1 VAPFSIKFS
10 DAEVNVSE
18 KQAKGPSLSALA
30 ALITLAVALWME
42 VDLATALFRS
52 VLVYIG
58 LSMLIMVYRTVLGRF
73 VAAAQQKAEQELLE
87 KIQKEAEE
95 EARAQEEEKPKQTQA
110 TAKNGTSQKKSEPQ
124 ANAKSADGDWTG
136 KETEKEGKEVEDVPV

>member
-1 VAPFSIKFS
+1 M
-10 DAEVNVSE
+10 SE

-30 ALITLAVALWME
+30 ALITLAVALWIE

-73 VAAAQQKAEQELLE
+73 VASAQQKAEQELLE
-87 KIQKEAEE
+87 KIQREAEE

-110 TAKNGTSQKKSEPQ
+110 STKNGTSQKKSEPQ
-124 ANAKSADGDWTG
+124 ATAKPADGDRTG